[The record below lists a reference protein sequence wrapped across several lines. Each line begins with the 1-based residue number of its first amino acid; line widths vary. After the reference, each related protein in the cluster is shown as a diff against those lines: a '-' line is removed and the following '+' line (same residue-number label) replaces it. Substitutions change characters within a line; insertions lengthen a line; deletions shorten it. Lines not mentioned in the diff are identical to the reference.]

1 MSASPERLDD
11 SPETVSGLRIPG
23 RYRHDWALFA
33 DWCTATDHRPIPA
46 TPEALAL
53 FLHEHPAAPTT
64 QRRRVS
70 AINTVHT
77 RRGQPAP
84 GRSETVR
91 RRLDTARAA
100 RLDRLATLLL
110 RMAGELPT
118 TGWPSGLFGR
128 RDALLLTLAATG
140 MPFAQL
146 ARLRRGD
153 VTVDAGTLVAT
164 TEGGERFCLAPESG
178 SGESAAVAV
187 YRRWAEIQA
196 FLDAYP
202 NTDLLAQHL
211 TDPVEVEQGALT
223 DRQARQPLLS
233 PIDRWGHLPLMP
245 QPMTA
250 QSIASIV
257 RDHLSGRVPART
269 PLPLRKRGQWDDTPV
284 VPLETEIDLDP
295 HYYEHGVAARRSAHD
310 NLDGLTDVFDE
321 IEARADA
328 LLEELLTVLD
338 GL

>member
-1 MSASPERLDD
+1 MSASIEHLDD
-11 SPETVSGLRIPG
+11 SSEMVSCLRIPA

-33 DWCTATDHRPIPA
+33 DWCTATDQHPLPA
-46 TPEALAL
+46 TPEALAV
-53 FLHEHPAAPTT
+53 FLREHPVAPAT

-77 RRGQPAP
+77 RHGHPAP
-84 GRSETVR
+84 GRTETVR
-91 RRLDTARAA
+91 RQLDAARAQ
-100 RLDRLATLLL
+100 RLGRLAELLHW
-110 RMAGELPT
+110 RAAELPT
-118 TGWPSGLFGR
+118 MGWPGGLFGR

-146 ARLRRGD
+146 ARLCRGD

-164 TEGGERFCLAPESG
+164 TTDGERFRLPPESG
-178 SGESAAVAV
+178 SGASPAVPV
-187 YRRWAEIQA
+187 YRRWAEILA

-211 TDPVEVEQGALT
+211 TDPVAVEVELT

-250 QSIASIV
+250 QSIASLV
-257 RDHLSGRVPART
+257 RDHLSGQVRARA
-269 PLPLRKRGQWDDTPV
+269 PLPLRKQPGCDDGPTV
-284 VPLETEIDLDP
+284 RIESEIDLDP
-295 HYYEHGVAARRSAHD
+295 HYYERGVAARRSARD
-310 NLDGLTDVFDE
+310 SLDGLADIFDE
-321 IEARADA
+321 IEGRADA

>member
-1 MSASPERLDD
+1 MDSSTERLGD
-11 SPETVSGLRIPG
+11 SAGTAAGLWIPA

-33 DWCTATDHRPIPA
+33 DWCTATGQPPLPA
-46 TPEALAL
+46 EPEALAL
-53 FLHEHPAAPTT
+53 FLREHPAAPTT

-77 RRGQPAP
+77 RHGHPAP

-91 RRLDTARAA
+91 RRLDTARAT
-100 RLDRLATLLL
+100 RLDRLAPLLL
-110 RMAGELPT
+110 RKAAELPT

-140 MPFAQL
+140 MSSARL

-153 VTVDAGTLVAT
+153 IHVDAGTLVAT
-164 TEGGERFCLAPESG
+164 TESGERFCLRPESG
-178 SGESAAVAV
+178 SGASAAVAV
-187 YRRWAEIQA
+187 YRRWAEILA

-211 TDPVEVEQGALT
+211 TDPVEAEQAALT
-223 DRQARQPLLS
+223 DRQARQPLLP

-250 QSIASIV
+250 QSLAALV
-257 RDHLSGRVPART
+257 RDHLAGRVPARA
-269 PLPLRKRGQWDDTPV
+269 PLPLRRKGKLDDDPHGRF
-284 VPLETEIDLDP
+284 EIEVYLDP
-295 HYYEHGVAARRSAHD
+295 HYYERGVAARRHAHD
-310 NLDGLTDVFDE
+310 SLGGLTDVFDE

-328 LLEELLTVLD
+328 LLEDLLTVLEE
-338 GL
+338 L